1 MIVDYQ
7 CCALE
12 KGEGWENVLDNK
24 LNELIKRLSRQQLLE
39 DLFGREHK
47 VLEIV

>member
-12 KGEGWENVLDNK
+12 KEKDGKNVLDNK
-24 LNELIKRLSRQQLLE
+24 SNEMIKRLSRQQLLE
-39 DLFGREHK
+39 E
-47 VLEIV
+47 EIK